1 VPVAYKIK
9 QAAFLGLLQTKMSLL
24 IDRTKAFPFRLAD
37 AAFQR
42 LLVPSL
48 PAHMKLAVAA
58 NWCRITGSVEPE
70 ILYVPQLIQPQE
82 REVALDIGANQ
93 GLCAYLFARV
103 FGLVH
108 AFEPNPVLA
117 GELERLR
124 PKNMQVWNVA
134 VSSSTGETVSLRVP
148 IVGKQVLHGW
158 ASLGPPNLA
167 EVTAW
172 QEYKSTT
179 QTIDS
184 LPFNSVSLIK
194 IDVEGH
200 EMEVLQGATRTLKK
214 HMPWL
219 IIEAWDQNRNAVS
232 SHLEDLG
239 YVRFTLRELTPHEG
253 SVQNLIFLPRDSATR
268 FRKSPRL
275 FTPPS

>member
-1 VPVAYKIK
+1 
-9 QAAFLGLLQTKMSLL
+9 MSLL

-70 ILYVPQLIQPQE
+70 ILYVPQLIPSQE
-82 REVALDIGANQ
+82 RKVALDIGANE
-93 GLCAYLFARV
+93 GLFAYLFARV
-103 FGLVH
+103 FDSVH

-117 GELERLR
+117 GELKRLR

-134 VSSSTGETVSLRVP
+134 VSSSTGKTVSLRVP

-158 ASLGPPNLA
+158 ASLGPPNLT
-167 EVTAW
+167 EITGW
-172 QEYKSTT
+172 QVYETTT

-184 LPFNSVSLIK
+184 LLFDSVSLIK

-200 EMEVLQGATRTLKK
+200 ELDVLRGATRTLKNL
-214 HMPWL
+214 MPWL
-219 IIEAWDQNRNAVS
+219 IIEVWDHHRTAVCS
-232 SHLEDLG
+232 YLDNLG
-239 YVRFTLRELTPHEG
+239 YVRFTLRELTPYEG
-253 SVQNLIFLPRDSATR
+253 SAQNLVFLPRDSATR
-268 FRKSPRL
+268 FRK
-275 FTPPS
+275 